1 MDVKEFTAA
10 DNAQKHENYRE
21 QFVRLKKAL
30 LSKFYLEAIFIEYTI
45 IEDRT
50 ESILRHA
57 GKWDSYLKKL
67 RKGNPQKEPTLN
79 SKINYI
85 KSQAESG
92 HKLLKKYFSDSLLD
106 NISMEKL
113 LNNYCTKNMTDDA
126 CRKDWFIAPVPSKVQ
141 QVKVQLDDGKSY
153 GYACRYAAS
162 EDSVA
167 VIGWKFPELNSDSID
182 PSVNSGAMGH
192 VNLG

>member
-1 MDVKEFTAA
+1 MSEINNPIAT
-10 DNAQKHENYRE
+10 NIQKHENYRE

-30 LSKFYLEAIFIEYTI
+30 VSEFYLEAIFIEYTI

-67 RKGNPQKEPTLN
+67 RKDNPQKEPTLN

-106 NISMEKL
+106 DILVWKEERNRLIHAL
-113 LNNYCTKNMTDDA
+113 LKQTLTTEEVSEIAHTGERLTKEIRTRSTNFSRAIERKNNTIKGETK
-126 CRKDWFIAPVPSKVQ
+126 
-141 QVKVQLDDGKSY
+141 
-153 GYACRYAAS
+153 
-162 EDSVA
+162 
-167 VIGWKFPELNSDSID
+167 
-182 PSVNSGAMGH
+182 
-192 VNLG
+192 

>member
-1 MDVKEFTAA
+1 MDVKKVTVA

-21 QFVRLKKAL
+21 QFNRLKKAL
-30 LSKFYLEAIFIEYTI
+30 SSEFYLEAIFIEYTV

-106 NISMEKL
+106 DILVWKEERNRLIHALLKQALTTEEISTFAWDGERL
-113 LNNYCTKNMTDDA
+113 TKKIRTRATNFSRA
-126 CRKDWFIAPVPSKVQ
+126 IERKK
-141 QVKVQLDDGKSY
+141 
-153 GYACRYAAS
+153 
-162 EDSVA
+162 
-167 VIGWKFPELNSDSID
+167 
-182 PSVNSGAMGH
+182 
-192 VNLG
+192 